1 MTQAMIQ
8 AGQITTESVQRRAP
22 GNKRKHAAT
31 GSQGKVVTCY
41 NCRGRGHV
49 ARECKENKRAKD
61 SQWFK
66 DKSLLMEAKEKGV
79 ILDAE
84 AEAFLADVE
93 YTTPY
98 AEPLAITT
106 TTTFKVSHEDAY
118 DSDVDE
124 APHAATTFMAYL
136 MQIGPSTGQ
145 GTSNDTDFYSEIHG
159 GEQLDSDVDSVI
171 DDHDNTIPYHQY
183 QLNNKVESVPTDVSS
198 IIPGEIY
205 VITIL
210 DDLRLLLEGHI
221 KTNKEQSFANDS
233 LRAELERYKTQ
244 VQNLE
249 QSKVKKDLEQLVFE
263 QSEKLKADNN
273 ALEESYLEEL
283 VWLRNTNKGPTF
295 SQWTYTK
302 SAFGHRNPMYLK
314 SAQLCRSALY
324 LGDVIVDPVHT
335 PFRVYDSEETLV
347 KLKLV
352 ELRCIEDN
360 LFKEVSEYMKIFDE
374 LDKEYDQC
382 VIDKKS
388 LEIENKNLLIQNECL
403 LAESVSKDICSVM
416 LTFDIVVPMSVE
428 PRSNCV
434 KEHSRNLE
442 LEAEILKMKQLLVE
456 KEKRCSFIETK
467 YQELELKFQKYKEC
481 FENPQVCNNSSSPE
495 LNVFFEINK
504 LKDQIQGKDEL
515 IRKLKAQI
523 GNMKEVSADSN
534 LSTLEFQ
541 ALETKN
547 TQLKEELTA
556 VRIKN
561 DRLRDENVSI
571 KKCYQDLYQSKA
583 ESNSNVSSR
592 AAVPEKPTVLGPGL
606 YAMTPKYI
614 PPQKRNNKEANT
626 PLPRKE
632 TISLVKKTNV
642 CVNLSTGIKSVTEAS
657 KSKSKCE
664 TKTHRNLPARSEN
677 VKRVDNPLRSL
688 NKRNRVDS
696 SLSVKRTGFISNSV
710 SVCNICNECLVFGN
724 LNKRGVKN
732 LNSVNAKNPKV
743 NNDATV
749 KQVWKATDKLF
760 ASVGSKW
767 RPTGRNFTLGDTC
780 PLTRITKPEVVPLE
794 KSGSVS
800 TSEPANNVIVTPRFS
815 KKPLTSYKRK
825 DRKLKDIS
833 TGSPPNT
840 ETKAVN
846 DPVNVND
853 LSANQLDPNK
863 NWVSDVPNSTA
874 SLVFQFRTASIRES
888 DTSVLEDLKALSWKT
903 CQGGSYNEST

>member
-1 MTQAMIQ
+1 ML
-8 AGQITTESVQRRAP
+8 S
-22 GNKRKHAAT
+22 KR
-31 GSQGKVVTCY
+31 
-41 NCRGRGHV
+41 
-49 ARECKENKRAKD
+49 
-61 SQWFK
+61 
-66 DKSLLMEAKEKGV
+66 
-79 ILDAE
+79 
-84 AEAFLADVE
+84 
-93 YTTPY
+93 
-98 AEPLAITT
+98 
-106 TTTFKVSHEDAY
+106 
-118 DSDVDE
+118 
-124 APHAATTFMAYL
+124 
-136 MQIGPSTGQ
+136 
-145 GTSNDTDFYSEIHG
+145 
-159 GEQLDSDVDSVI
+159 
-171 DDHDNTIPYHQY
+171 
-183 QLNNKVESVPTDVSS
+183 
-198 IIPGEIY
+198 
-205 VITIL
+205 
-210 DDLRLLLEGHI
+210 
-221 KTNKEQSFANDS
+221 
-233 LRAELERYKTQ
+233 
-244 VQNLE
+244 
-249 QSKVKKDLEQLVFE
+249 
-263 QSEKLKADNN
+263 
-273 ALEESYLEEL
+273 
-283 VWLRNTNKGPTF
+283 PTF
-295 SQWTYTK
+295 STKDLHK
-302 SAFGHRNPMYLK
+302 SALGHRNPLYLK
-314 SAQLCRSALY
+314 SAQLCRPTLY

-347 KLKLV
+347 QAEVSRTKMLERMKDPLCKVSSKPINYAKLNSLYDTFVPQKQLSSEQVYWLPANEVASYNSCFPEFDKVVKDRTTPSYITNGEWHFEHTKKCFVEEIIPFYEKLKTHV
-352 ELRCIEDN
+352 KGIEDN

-403 LAESVSKDICSVM
+403 LAEYVSKDICYAV

-442 LEAEILKMKQLLVE
+442 LEAEILKMKQLLV
-456 KEKRCSFIETK
+456 
-467 YQELELKFQKYKEC
+467 
-481 FENPQVCNNSSSPE
+481 CNNSSSPK

-504 LKDQIQGKDEL
+504 LKDQLQGKDEL
-515 IRKLKAQI
+515 LRKLKAQI
-523 GNMKEVSADSN
+523 GNMNE
-534 LSTLEFQ
+534 
-541 ALETKN
+541 
-547 TQLKEELTA
+547 
-556 VRIKN
+556 IC
-561 DRLRDENVSI
+561 I
-571 KKCYQDLYQSKA
+571 SKA

-592 AAVPEKPTVLGPGL
+592 AVVPEKPKVLAPGL

-614 PPQKRNNKEANT
+614 PPQKRNNREANT

-632 TISLVKKTNV
+632 TVSLVKKTNV

-696 SLSVKRTGFISNSV
+696 SLRVKRTGFNSKSV

-724 LNKRGVKN
+724 HNKCGVKN

-749 KQVWKATDKLF
+749 KQVWKATGKIF

-767 RPTGRNFTLGDTC
+767 RPTGRKFTLGDTC

-863 NWVSDVPNSTA
+863 NTIAQTMTTA
-874 SLVFQFRTASIRES
+874 L
-888 DTSVLEDLKALSWKT
+888 
-903 CQGGSYNEST
+903 